1 MNPHCIRTDDQRV
14 ERKRLIEFNRQKR
27 AEKQQEQIVFIYSYV
42 YI

>member
-1 MNPHCIRTDDQRV
+1 MDRQSIRSDHQRL
-14 ERKRLIEFNRQKR
+14 ERNRLIEINRQKR